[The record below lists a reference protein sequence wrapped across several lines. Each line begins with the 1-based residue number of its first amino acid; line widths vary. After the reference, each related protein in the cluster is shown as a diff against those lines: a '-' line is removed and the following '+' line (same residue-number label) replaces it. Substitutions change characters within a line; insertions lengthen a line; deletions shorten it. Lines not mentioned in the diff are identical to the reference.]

1 MFSDGLQFGM
11 EGPNMTG
18 TWINPNTGH
27 KFTVR
32 DSFFENN
39 EFKVLTTEGQLLDY
53 NMLQHYVQCNDN
65 NGKPIA
71 PTDDIINMS
80 KQEDEIPQEVMDMI
94 EEDVQLIKNP
104 STKTRGLGNINT
116 PRVGPVD
123 TLSEEERMKNED
135 RVMINRVLRRSDSPE
150 IVTSIAWPNI
160 PVKQLDTLINMLGVD
175 VEDVVEHYINKVDI
189 DAVATSV
196 KEKMAE
202 FIKGTL
208 ETGTIN
214 IPFCQTETPLN
225 EEVQMYAASTEV
237 VEKINPKKK
246 AAPKKQTKKAKK

>member
-39 EFKVLTTEGQLLDY
+39 EFKVMTTDGQLLDY
-53 NMLQHYVQCNDN
+53 NMLQHYIQCNDK
-65 NGKPIA
+65 NGQPIA
-71 PTDDIINMS
+71 PTNDIINMS
-80 KQEDEIPQEVMDMI
+80 KQEEVLPPEVMDMI
-94 EEDVQLIKNP
+94 EEDVQL
-104 STKTRGLGNINT
+104 TKGLTEPRSLGNINA
-116 PRVGPVD
+116 PRAAEM
-123 TLSEEERMKNED
+123 SEEERMKNED
-135 RVMINRVLRRSDSPE
+135 KVMINRVLRRSDSPE
-150 IVTSIAWPNI
+150 VVTGITWPNI

-175 VEDVVEHYINKVDI
+175 VDDVVEHYINKVDT
-189 DAVATSV
+189 DAVVASI

-214 IPFCQTETPLN
+214 VPFCQTKAPLN
-225 EEVQMYAASTEV
+225 EEVEMYAVSTEV

-246 AAPKKQTKKAKK
+246 TVAKKQTKKAKK